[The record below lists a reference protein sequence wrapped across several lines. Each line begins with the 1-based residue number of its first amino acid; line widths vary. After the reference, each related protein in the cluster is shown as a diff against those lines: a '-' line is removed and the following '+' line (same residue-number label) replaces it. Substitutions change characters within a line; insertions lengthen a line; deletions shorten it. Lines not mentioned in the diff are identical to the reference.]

1 MTRPRGPTHHAV
13 EPAIRRATAVAT
25 RILLRIAGPVY
36 FSQVAYL
43 VTLFGVGFGMLV
55 FGERHPGSAWLA
67 LLMIFA
73 GLALVNRR
81 PT

>member
-1 MTRPRGPTHHAV
+1 MRLKLRLGGLIMWIPGGLFFY
-13 EPAIRRATAVAT
+13 
-25 RILLRIAGPVY
+25 LLRIAGAVY

-43 VTLFGVGFGMLV
+43 VTLFGVGFGMLL

-67 LLMIFA
+67 LLLIFA

-81 PT
+81 QG